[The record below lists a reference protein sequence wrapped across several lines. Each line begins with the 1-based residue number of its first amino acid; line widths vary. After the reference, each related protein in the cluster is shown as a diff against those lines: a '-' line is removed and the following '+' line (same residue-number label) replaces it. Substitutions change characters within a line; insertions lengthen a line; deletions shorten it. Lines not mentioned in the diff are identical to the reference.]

1 MGDLGLPERH
11 GVVGVGHVAAD
22 GAVHLLVLEE
32 EDRVLVADRRA
43 EQAAG
48 VVRGRRDDDL
58 EARHVGE
65 ERLDRLRV
73 VERAVD
79 AAAVRRPDRH
89 RHAVAVVRA
98 VAHPRRLGHDLVER
112 REDEVGELDLGDRPQ
127 AVDRGADRG
136 ADDHRLGQRR
146 VDDAVVAE
154 LGPQAVGGQE
164 HAALLAD
171 VLAQDDDR
179 LVAAHLVGERLAD
192 GVDERARR
200 HQRSASGAVGVDV
213 AQSRSPDRGRAATSA

>member
-1 MGDLGLPERH
+1 MGDLGLAERDR
-11 GVVGVGHVAAD
+11 VVGVGDVAAD
-22 GAVHLLVLEE
+22 GSIHLLVLEE
-32 EDRVLVADRRA
+32 EHRVLVADRRA

-48 VVRGRRDDDL
+48 VVRRGRHDHL
-58 EARHVGE
+58 EPRHVGE

-73 VERAVD
+73 IERAVD
-79 AAAVRRPDRH
+79 AAAVRGADRH

-98 VAHPRRLGHDLVER
+98 VAHPRRLGHDLVEG
-112 REDEVGELDLGDRPQ
+112 REDEVGELDLGDRAQ

-136 ADDHRLGQRR
+136 PDDHRLGQRR
-146 VDDAVVAE
+146 VDHAVVAE

-164 HAALLAD
+164 DAALLAD
-171 VLAQDDDR
+171 VLAEHDDR

-200 HQRSASGAVGVDV
+200 HQSSSA
-213 AQSRSPDRGRAATSA
+213 